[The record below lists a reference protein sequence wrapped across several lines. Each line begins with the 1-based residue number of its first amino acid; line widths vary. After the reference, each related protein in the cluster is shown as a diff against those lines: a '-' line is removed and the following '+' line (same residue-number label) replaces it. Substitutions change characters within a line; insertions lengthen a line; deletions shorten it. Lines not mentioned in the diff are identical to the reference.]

1 MITVDR
7 TLTAGAWVGD
17 PVHSDISFALASAA
31 LSAGEGGGR
40 VTALAGPVD
49 IPLGF
54 GAGNVV
60 VADPIGIAIGI
71 EFTTIESDP
80 R

>member
-1 MITVDR
+1 MVDDPSGAER
-7 TLTAGAWVGD
+7 TGFSATTT
-17 PVHSDISFALASAA
+17 ISRAAFA
-31 LSAGEGGGR
+31 
-40 VTALAGPVD
+40 VD

-71 EFTTIESDP
+71 EFTTTESDP